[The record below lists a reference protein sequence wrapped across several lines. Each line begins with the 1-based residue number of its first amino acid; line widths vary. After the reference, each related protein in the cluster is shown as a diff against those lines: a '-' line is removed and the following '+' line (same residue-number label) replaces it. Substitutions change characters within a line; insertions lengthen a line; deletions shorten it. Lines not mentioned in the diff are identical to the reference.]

1 MNERSRGTSRT
12 RESRY
17 RPDGLAS
24 SASGR
29 RTRTACGTAAARS
42 SSTSWRACESVRGL
56 EGRRPPADRNEWW
69 RRRRREG
76 VRTSARLG
84 PERPT
89 DRPNERLMLAGPGA
103 PGRLERER
111 TATWLILP
119 VVICLSQR
127 LSHACLSTYLD
138 TVKPRMAH

>member
-1 MNERSRGTSRT
+1 MWHSGRAVVVDVVACMRERARPRGATAAGRPKRMVAAAAGGRAYERASRSRT
-12 RESRY
+12 
-17 RPDGLAS
+17 
-24 SASGR
+24 
-29 RTRTACGTAAARS
+29 
-42 SSTSWRACESVRGL
+42 
-56 EGRRPPADRNEWW
+56 
-69 RRRRREG
+69 
-76 VRTSARLG
+76 
-84 PERPT
+84 T